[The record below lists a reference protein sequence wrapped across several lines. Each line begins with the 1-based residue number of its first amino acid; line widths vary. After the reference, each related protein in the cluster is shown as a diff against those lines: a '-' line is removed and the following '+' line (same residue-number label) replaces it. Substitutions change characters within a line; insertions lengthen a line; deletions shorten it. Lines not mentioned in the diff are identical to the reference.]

1 MSRTAP
7 ESGTHEELRA
17 HTEIKGSSDRA
28 FGLTVGGILAAIG
41 LIRGLFGTGLDLW
54 AVVLVGGGNALAALG
69 LVAASSLAP
78 LNRAWTKLGLVL
90 FKVVNPVVLFL
101 IFILTV
107 VPTGLIMRW
116 MGRDLLRLRRDP
128 TAASYWIERQPPGP
142 NAEGLRNQF

>member
-17 HTEIKGSSDRA
+17 HNEVKGSSDRA
-28 FGLTVGGILAAIG
+28 FGLTVGGILAVIG

-54 AVVLVGGGNALAALG
+54 AIVLMGVGSALVALG
-69 LVAASSLAP
+69 LVAASTLAP

-116 MGRDLLRLRRDP
+116 MGRDPLRLRRDP

>member
-7 ESGTHEELRA
+7 ESGTNEELRA
-17 HTEIKGSSDRA
+17 HTEVKGSSDRA
-28 FGLTVGGILAAIG
+28 FGLTVGGILAVIG

-54 AVVLVGGGNALAALG
+54 AIVLMGVGSALVALG
-69 LVAASSLAP
+69 LVAASTLAP

-116 MGRDLLRLRRDP
+116 MGRDPLRLRRDP